1 MSNSRPKTDASKPIA
16 DELVDEQLDK
26 VSGGMAIS
34 PAVTSRNAL
43 TPSTGMTAGSIA
55 EGDTIGGDGM
65 PDQKT
70 G

>member
-1 MSNSRPKTDASKPIA
+1 MSRTKPKSDTPKPVA
-16 DELVDEQLDK
+16 GELGDDQLDK
-26 VSGGMAIS
+26 VSGGLGIS
-34 PAVTSRNAL
+34 PAVTSRKIL
-43 TPSTGMTAGSIA
+43 TPATGTTGGSIA